1 MADGTDN
8 VKVSRRKRWRMSD
21 VVQLPLTL
29 YVSSPLRHWD
39 GKTRV
44 LLTLVIV
51 SPLSSVT
58 DFMPLKLVTILL
70 SPSIFTTACGE
81 ERKGLAMEPVGLFPC
96 MVTANNESDVLLIT
110 SSLGLNGN
118 L

>member
-1 MADGTDN
+1 MDN

-29 YVSSPLRHWD
+29 YVSTPLRHWD
-39 GKTRV
+39 GKTQV

-70 SPSIFTTACGE
+70 SPSIFTTACGK
-81 ERKGLAMEPVGLFPC
+81 ERSGLAMEP
-96 MVTANNESDVLLIT
+96 TANNESDVLLIT